1 MMDNF
6 KVLFAFDIWIF
17 KLSEFHHDFDDVTS
31 HLIAFKLLNK
41 ALYSDNPK
49 QIAWKLSII
58 LYSHPKLSNDN
69 TICTRLLEER
79 EGKF

>member
-1 MMDNF
+1 LHF
-6 KVLFAFDIWIF
+6 VI
-17 KLSEFHHDFDDVTS
+17 S
-31 HLIAFKLLNK
+31 HLIAFKLLDK

-58 LYSHPKLSNDN
+58 LCSHPKMSNDY
-69 TICTRLLEER
+69 TICTRPLEER